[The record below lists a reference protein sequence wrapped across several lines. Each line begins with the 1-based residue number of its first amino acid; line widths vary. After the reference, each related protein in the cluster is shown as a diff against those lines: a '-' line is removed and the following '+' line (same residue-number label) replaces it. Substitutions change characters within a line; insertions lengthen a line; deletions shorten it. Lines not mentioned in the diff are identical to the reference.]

1 MENERDEFLEYE
13 EINLIQYVNVLLKRR
28 WLIVLGA
35 FLSTVLA
42 GVISLSTPPKYT
54 ARARF
59 IPSKNPEMT
68 ARMGTLVG
76 SGSIE
81 TFGENVTSEY
91 YAEILKS
98 TSFLE
103 RIVEKKFFS
112 REIGEEVDLI
122 ALFEITA
129 NSDTE
134 KSLMGIDRIAEEI
147 GVSTDRTTK
156 IVSISFTTKEPEL
169 SAAIVNS
176 FLDELIQYNQDI
188 INSKAKLNRE
198 FVEAQLKDALRLLK
212 DAETELA
219 DFTARNK
226 KIATPD
232 LQLDQDRMKRNLKV
246 QEEVYITLSKQLELA
261 KIEEQ
266 EQSPMI
272 EILDRATPPVR
283 KSSPKIKRNVI
294 LAGFVSLI
302 LFIGLAFIIEYI
314 SKLNRNDEKYRE
326 FYQNLDDIKKDFSR
340 IIHPFRK

>member
-1 MENERDEFLEYE
+1 MENERDEFFEYE

-35 FLSTVLA
+35 FLSTALA

-103 RIVEKKFFS
+103 RIVKKKFFS

-122 ALFEITA
+122 GLFEITA

-134 KSLMGIDRIAEEI
+134 KSLLGIDKIAEEI

-219 DFTARNK
+219 DFTSRNK
-226 KIATPD
+226 KITTPD

-314 SKLNRNDEKYRE
+314 SKLNRNDEKYTE

-340 IIHPFRK
+340 ITHPFRK

>member
-1 MENERDEFLEYE
+1 MENERDEFFEYE
-13 EINLIQYVNVLLKRR
+13 EINFIQYVNVLLKRR

-134 KSLMGIDRIAEEI
+134 KSLLGIDKIAEEI

-198 FVEAQLKDALRLLK
+198 FVETQLKDALKLLK

-219 DFTARNK
+219 DFTTRNK

-232 LQLDQDRMKRNLKV
+232 LQLDQDRMKRNVKV

-314 SKLNRNDEKYRE
+314 SKLNRNDEKYTE
-326 FYQNLDDIKKDFSR
+326 FYQNLDDIKKDFRR
-340 IIHPFRK
+340 ITHPFRK

>member
-1 MENERDEFLEYE
+1 MEHERDEYLEYE

-42 GVISLSTPPKYT
+42 GVISLSTPPKYS

-76 SGSIE
+76 TGSIE

-112 REIGEEVDLI
+112 RERGEEIDLI

-134 KSLMGIDRIAEEI
+134 KSLLGIDKIAKEM

-169 SAAIVNS
+169 SAAIVNA

-198 FVEAQLKDALRLLK
+198 FVEAQLKDALKLLK
-212 DAETELA
+212 DAETALA

-314 SKLNRNDEKYRE
+314 SKLNRNDEKYTE
-326 FYQNLDDIKKDFSR
+326 FYQNLDDIKKDFRR
-340 IIHPFRK
+340 ITHPFRK